1 MSAEMFKFGV
11 NVSHTLD
18 EATSALDSATEQ
30 AVQEALDEASQGRTT
45 LMVAHRLSTVKS
57 ADEILVLEAGQV
69 IERGDHATLLSKH
82 GKYADMWERQARSA
96 NLKLAAE

>member
-1 MSAEMFKFGV
+1 MAW
-11 NVSHTLD
+11 
-18 EATSALDSATEQ
+18 
-30 AVQEALDEASQGRTT
+30 

-69 IERGDHATLLSKH
+69 IERGTHAGLLAKG

-96 NLKLAAE
+96 NLELVAE

>member
-1 MSAEMFKFGV
+1 MFPV
-11 NVSHTLD
+11 CLSVYD
-18 EATSALDSATEQ
+18 PEAGSRL
-30 AVQEALDEASQGRTT
+30 AVQPTNFCTT
-45 LMVAHRLSTVKS
+45 YRLSTVKS